1 MIQFWKNGGSLVLM
15 AKNEPMTFQVNQ
27 FLEAVEFDGKKPE
40 FRIDG
45 DNPGGKILVDDKSGN
60 LEKNCSFNSL
70 IQKVNNVERESLA
83 KNLKKLYEGLTVFY
97 AKGKSLEPFIAF
109 SNDSSGYINSL
120 FYNGIDRGDGEDEGD
135 IFIDCCYT
143 KFFLE
148 MNEKGTSVM
157 EKIIMNNIKQKN
169 LIIIIYLKMLI
180 ILILKLEII
189 KMENSITIK
198 NLIKIKKYDYEK
210 IKTKEE
216 EQISNYNKDNNSNN
230 KKNDKFIPFS
240 FSSFQPKR
248 LKFN

>member
-15 AKNEPMTFQVNQ
+15 GKNEPMTFQVNQ

-60 LEKNCSFNSL
+60 LEKNGSFNSL

-189 KMENSITIK
+189 KMENSII
-198 NLIKIKKYDYEK
+198 D
-210 IKTKEE
+210 
-216 EQISNYNKDNNSNN
+216 
-230 KKNDKFIPFS
+230 
-240 FSSFQPKR
+240 
-248 LKFN
+248 